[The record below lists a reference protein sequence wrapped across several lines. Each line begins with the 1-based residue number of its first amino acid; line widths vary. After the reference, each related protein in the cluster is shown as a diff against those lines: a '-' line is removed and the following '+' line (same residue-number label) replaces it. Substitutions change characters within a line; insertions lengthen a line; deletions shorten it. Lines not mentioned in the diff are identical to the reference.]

1 MKNYSPSNNA
11 FYDTAINKEIPS
23 DAINITDQAWSD
35 LLAGQAEGKLI
46 TCGADLQPCLKE
58 QLAPTREVLIAQA
71 EQKKNQLRIAV
82 DSEINW
88 RQDAVDTDIATEEE
102 KNTLAELKK
111 YRVMLMRINVENTER
126 ILWPTQPVNI

>member
-1 MKNYSPSNNA
+1 MKKYSPSNNA
-11 FYDTAINKEIPS
+11 FYDIAINRELPD
-23 DAINITDQAWSD
+23 DAIDITEKAWAD
-35 LLAGQAEGKLI
+35 LLDGQAKGKLI
-46 TCGADLQPCLKE
+46 TCGTDFRPCLTE

-71 EQKKNQLRIAV
+71 EQKKTQLRIAV

-111 YRVMLMRINVENTER
+111 YRVMLMRVNIENAER
-126 ILWPTQPVNI
+126 IFWPKQPVNI